1 MQKIK
6 NNSQAKTQYSCQECG
21 WSGSRWNGRCPQCSA
36 WNSLSEELIPSSNPK
51 RASLSKKLASPLSFS
66 EISASS
72 LSRFLVGI
80 KEFDRVIGGGLVPGS
95 FLLIGGDP
103 GVGKSTLILQVCGG
117 LAASNKKV
125 LYISAE
131 ESAQQT
137 AFRAKRLKIDS
148 PNLLFLSES
157 SLDRILEQTRKTKP
171 SVLIVDSIQ
180 TVYLDELSSAPG
192 TVSQVRESASRLM
205 TYAKS
210 HDVTIF
216 IIGHVTKD
224 GNLAG
229 PRVLEHLVDTVLS
242 FEGDPHYPFRILR
255 SQKNRFGPSQELALF
270 DMGEGGL
277 EEVSNPS
284 QFFLREKSEDSVGSI
299 VFSAREGSRSLL
311 CEIQSLT
318 LSTFLPLPRRTTLGL
333 DIQRIH
339 MIAAV
344 LDKYLGTE
352 LGKRDLFV
360 NLVGGLKINEP
371 ASDLAVAM
379 SILSSRYKKGIDKDS
394 CFFGELGLTG
404 ELRACHFARE
414 RIQEAE
420 KLGFKNV
427 YLPLGCKAPLKEQKF
442 KIQLHFKKHLTDFE
456 FFKNKVK

>member
-1 MQKIK
+1 MKTK
-6 NNSQAKTQYSCQECG
+6 VLSGRTQYSCQECG
-21 WSGSRWNGRCPQCSA
+21 WSGSKWQGRCPQCSS
-36 WNSLSEELIPSSNPK
+36 WNSLHEELVPSSDSRRESISQKISN
-51 RASLSKKLASPLSFS
+51 PLSFS
-66 EISASS
+66 DIETSS
-72 LSRFLVGI
+72 LPRFLVGM
-80 KEFDRVIGGGLVPGS
+80 KEFDRVLGGGLVPGS
-95 FLLIGGDP
+95 FILIGGDP
-103 GVGKSTLILQVCGG
+103 GVGKSTLILQVCGK
-117 LAASNKKV
+117 LAQSNKKV

-137 AFRAKRLKIDS
+137 AMRSKRLKINS
-148 PNLLFLSES
+148 QNLLFLSES
-157 SLDRILEQTRKTKP
+157 SLNRILDQSRKTKP

-180 TVYLDELSSAPG
+180 TVHLEEISSAPG

-205 TYAKS
+205 NYAKANN
-210 HDVTIF
+210 VTVF

-229 PRVLEHLVDTVLS
+229 PRVLEHLVDTVFS

-270 DMGEGGL
+270 DMNSSGL

-284 QFFLREKSEDSVGSI
+284 QFFLREKSESSIGSTI
-299 VFSAREGSRSLL
+299 FSAREGSRSLL

-318 LSTFLPLPRRTTLGL
+318 VKTFLPLPRRTTLGL

-352 LGKRDLFV
+352 LSTRDLFV
-360 NLVGGLKINEP
+360 NLVGGLKISEP
-371 ASDLAVAM
+371 ASDLAVAI
-379 SILSSRYKKGIDKDS
+379 SILSSRYKKEIDKDS
-394 CFFGELGLTG
+394 CFFGEIGLTG

-414 RIQEAE
+414 RVQEAE

-427 YLPLGCKAPLKEQKF
+427 YLPYGCKPNFKNQKF
-442 KIQLHFKKHLTDFE
+442 NNIEVHFKKHLKDFSG
-456 FFKNKVK
+456 FLDTN